1 MVTFSM
7 LFHRKKKKQKDGD
20 RKFELLSRL
29 HIFLCLIFLFKGGIL
44 K

>member
-29 HIFLCLIFLFKGGIL
+29 HAFFVSYFSF
-44 K
+44 